1 MIYNNLPIEIQS
13 KIDEYIK
20 QNIKNYVQNN
30 LLFEVVNFHKKKIK
44 KLIYNYYNNQQ
55 KIHFIDYNSIIENDI
70 MFWLNHPFSQ
80 NMDHP
85 FMTGRLTKL
94 FISIIKRIFDNGK
107 VNNILSR
114 INSENFD
121 NDYYNSFSSYFSLIY
136 KKYSKKK
143 NGSSYFGQS

>member
-1 MIYNNLPIEIQS
+1 
-13 KIDEYIK
+13 
-20 QNIKNYVQNN
+20 
-30 LLFEVVNFHKKKIK
+30 
-44 KLIYNYYNNQQ
+44 
-55 KIHFIDYNSIIENDI
+55 
-70 MFWLNHPFSQ
+70 MFWMNHPFSQ

-121 NDYYNSFSSYFSLIY
+121 NDYYKCFSFSLSLID

-143 NGSSYFGQS
+143 WLQLF